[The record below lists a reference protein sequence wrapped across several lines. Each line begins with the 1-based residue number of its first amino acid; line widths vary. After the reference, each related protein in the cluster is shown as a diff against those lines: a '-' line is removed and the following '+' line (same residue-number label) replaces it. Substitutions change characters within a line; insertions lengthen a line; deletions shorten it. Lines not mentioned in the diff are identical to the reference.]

1 MIGTSTNIS
10 RLNFIQPYS
19 STLVVS
25 CSRLLYSPHFR
36 SKVYL
41 FTIGIENISLLVTL
55 NAPFPSVSFTAVII
69 IVTIEELRYTC
80 TTIPWIK
87 RDSENILADSR
98 EPFTKMVGTMTCIL
112 IIIHQLKDVFF
123 ATCYREWL
131 SVIFCQSINAAIYHF
146 IYLLNS

>member
-80 TTIPWIK
+80 TTIVTQA
-87 RDSENILADSR
+87 DDNTILSDLGVTS
-98 EPFTKMVGTMTCIL
+98 GSL
-112 IIIHQLKDVFF
+112 NVFN
-123 ATCYREWL
+123 ANGDK
-131 SVIFCQSINAAIYHF
+131 INDT
-146 IYLLNS
+146 N